1 MSNPS
6 QIDWF
11 SLMRGI
17 TEMHVKSIGLDVV
30 ATAGDYSSATKGQDA
45 DSGTGG
51 GVTVISSP
59 LYLLTSEIVDL
70 VEQERK
76 NR

>member
-1 MSNPS
+1 MSDM
-6 QIDWF
+6 DWF

-17 TEMHVKSIGLDVV
+17 TEMHIKSLSLDVA

-59 LYLLTSEIVDL
+59 LYLLSSEIVDL
-70 VEQERK
+70 VELERK